1 MADKRIRAM
10 KKNKSPSCSLILLAI
25 VVFGVAAFFS
35 HNALADGKFF
45 PEKAYKTAPAIP
57 TQRAILVY
65 KDGTEKL
72 TIESSLD
79 GKGQEFGWIIPL
91 PSKPTEFKEA
101 SPGLI
106 KTLSLVIQP
115 EIIHDLR
122 EKKALS
128 WTIAIFVTFGCFLR
142 ALTKS
147 SYHII
152 LLLLVLFLI
161 VLLFMF
167 VPPLAMRSESAGVAD
182 IPGVKVFDIQEIGSY
197 ELAVLEAEN
206 SEALNNWLES
216 NGFAGLSE
224 DDRAIISDYIIDG
237 WCFVAAKL
245 RREEDG
251 YSRPHPLL
259 MSFATDAPIY
269 PVRLTATMGSD
280 VYLELFVIADRR
292 AICEKLTLEVSD
304 KYILQRERISSYSG
318 IVSLAAL
325 VSNSFGQEIGHP
337 AAQEHMWDGCVLSKL
352 SGTLKPKQ
360 MMEDL
365 ALHLKSGEAYR
376 KQYYSHHGARD
387 TGLTFSLGLWSVTLI
402 VLTALFFRERHK
414 GTRRLVFLSHVVGP
428 ALVFSLLTWALV
440 YAMLPKVDIRKAPH
454 RFYDQITR
462 KKRTIEISILA
473 EEHNHFA
480 GMSKDEIGKL
490 LDDYYVSKSLTNGFT
505 GEPIKHEDS
514 PGNYILLED
523 DRGIVWRT
531 YSLEGYPDDYVLTSS
546 LQD

>member
-1 MADKRIRAM
+1 MRKPE
-10 KKNKSPSCSLILLAI
+10 SPSCSLILLAI

-35 HNALADGKFF
+35 HNTFADGKFF
-45 PEKAYKTAPAIP
+45 PEKAYKIAPAIP

-115 EIIHDLR
+115 NIIHDLR
-122 EKKALS
+122 EKKALFS
-128 WTIAIFVTFGCFLR
+128 AIAIFVTFGCFLR

-147 SYHII
+147 PYHII
-152 LLLLVLFLI
+152 LLILFPI

-167 VPPLAMRSESAGVAD
+167 IPSLSMRSESAGVAN

-206 SEALNNWLES
+206 SEALNDWLES
-216 NGFAGLSE
+216 NGFADLSE
-224 DDRAIISDYIIDG
+224 DDRAVISDYIIDG

-251 YSRPHPLL
+251 YSRPHPLS
-259 MSFATDAPIY
+259 MSFATDEPVY
-269 PVRLTATMGSD
+269 PVRLTATTGSD

-318 IVSLAAL
+318 KVSLAAL

-352 SGTLKPKQ
+352 SGTLMPKQ
-360 MMEDL
+360 MNEDL
-365 ALHLKSGEAYR
+365 ALHMESGEACR
-376 KQYYSHHGARD
+376 KQYYSHRGARD
-387 TGLTFSLGLWSVTLI
+387 AGLTFSLGLWSVMLI
-402 VLTALFFRERHK
+402 VLTLLFFKERHK
-414 GTRRLVFLSHVVGP
+414 GTRKLAFLSHVVGP

-440 YAMLPKVDIRKAPH
+440 YAMLPKVDVRRAPH
-454 RFYDQITR
+454 RFHDQITR
-462 KKRTIEISILA
+462 IKKTIEISILA
-473 EEHNHFA
+473 EEHNHFVD
-480 GMSKDEIGKL
+480 MSKDEIGKL
-490 LDDYYVSKSLTNGFT
+490 LDDYYVSKGLANGFT

-531 YSLEGYPDDYVLTSS
+531 YNLEGYPDDYVLTSS